1 MKIFDSHIHIQP
13 WTELRQGAYKIL
25 RGERNDEEA
34 AKVRRIMD
42 EPTALKEFLDSEG
55 VEKACIINYVA
66 AEVMG
71 FSENANEYAVKV
83 AQAMPGRIVPY
94 GGINPIE
101 TKDPAGAMKQA
112 IELGIR
118 GLKIHPSHQLVKPN
132 AYRDGLKSLEQV
144 YRLCSDNKVVLMI
157 HTGTSIF
164 PSARNMYS
172 YPLYAEDIGIDF
184 PDLRVILAHGG
195 RPLWMKEA
203 FFLLR
208 RFKNWYLDISS
219 IPPKSVPEY
228 FPRLEEIGDRVLFGS
243 DWPAPGVK
251 SPARNAK
258 MVAELPLKQELLS
271 NILYNNAN
279 KLYFGN

>member
-1 MKIFDSHIHIQP
+1 MR
-13 WTELRQGAYKIL
+13 EGAYKIL
-25 RGERNDEEA
+25 RGERTDEEA

-42 EPTALKEFLDSEG
+42 DPMALKEFLDSEG
-55 VEKACIINYVA
+55 IEKACIINYVA
-66 AEVMG
+66 SEVMG
-71 FSENANEYAVKV
+71 FTEKVNEYAVRV
-83 AQAMPGRIVPY
+83 ARAIPGRIVPY

-101 TKDPAGAMKQA
+101 TKDPVGAMKHA
-112 IELGIR
+112 IDIGIR

-144 YRLCSDNKVVLMI
+144 YRLCSDHKVVLMI

-164 PSARNMYS
+164 PSARNMYA

-219 IPPKSVPEY
+219 IPPKFLLEY

-251 SPARNAK
+251 SPGWNARAVAK
-258 MVAELPLKQELLS
+258 LPIRKKLISK
-271 NILYNNAN
+271 ILYENAN
-279 KLYFGN
+279 RLYFGNAS